1 MSTLKDHPV
10 RKEPSDA
17 EEREVEELQ
26 QLLQVN
32 AEMAPQSFAGIPYS
46 LVYAVCI

>member
-26 QLLQVN
+26 QLLLN
-32 AEMAPQSFAGIPYS
+32 AEMAPQSFAGIQK
-46 LVYAVCI
+46 